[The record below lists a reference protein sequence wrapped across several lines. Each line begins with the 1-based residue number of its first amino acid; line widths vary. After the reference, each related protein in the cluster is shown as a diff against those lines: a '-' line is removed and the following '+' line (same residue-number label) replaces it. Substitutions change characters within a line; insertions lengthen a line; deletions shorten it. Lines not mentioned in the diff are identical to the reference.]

1 MNLRSDQITTVMF
14 LEGQIIEFLDDD
26 QLKVGYVRKQEHDRL
41 QVVDPRGRHISIA
54 GDRVVVVHQKTSED
68 VFPGFARALSE
79 KIQNRQGEMDVEL
92 LWDSLGGDQR
102 EFTSAEL
109 AALFFSESSPEAVSA
124 VFRSLS
130 ADTLYFRRKG
140 MQFLPRTADQVGTE
154 RTRRDRQMENEQA
167 REALAGSV
175 KALLHSKA
183 ITATPEVGALIDRI
197 QNWMRT
203 GSADPAGTLLE
214 ELAGPARAREAAY
227 GILRAAGR
235 VDPRH
240 DRFLVMAGI
249 NEAFP
254 PAVEAS
260 ASALLPHAHESTR
273 IDYRDIPAFTID
285 DDDTLEI
292 DDAITLKQE
301 GSTITVGIH
310 IADVSAFVAKGD
322 TLDVEA
328 SARSST
334 IYLPANR
341 VLMFPARL
349 STDLASLR
357 EDEDRP
363 AFTVEVQFDISDGQ
377 FRRLGYRLVLST
389 IRVQRRLSYDSA
401 DELIRSG
408 GDSELKLLHAVAQ
421 KLQQER
427 ASLGAITVRRPEFQ
441 IHVDESGI
449 HAGKLDPN
457 SPSRLLVSELMIL
470 SNGLAAD
477 FASLHDVPVIY
488 RTQEPRDTSAA
499 SPQADSAEMDP
510 IAFEKLRKTFKRSR
524 LSLTPGT
531 HSGLGLSAYTQASSP
546 IRRYADL
553 VTQQQFTAFLKGKPF
568 PYDREELM
576 RILANAETTEQE
588 IRAIEDRS
596 TNYWILEYLS
606 REKMGQPMN
615 AVVLDRKGNIEL
627 EECYLRCRLQTG
639 SDEPGSAISV
649 MIDTIHPDKGEVR
662 LKRA

>member
-1 MNLRSDQITTVMF
+1 MF

-26 QLKVGYVRKQEHDRL
+26 QLKVGYVRKQERDRL

-68 VFPGFARALSE
+68 GFPGFARELSE
-79 KIQNRQGEMDVEL
+79 KIQNRQVEMDVEL

-109 AALFFSESSPEAVSA
+109 ATLFFSESSPEAVSA

-140 MQFLPRTADQVGTE
+140 TQFLPRTADQVGTE
-154 RTRRDRQMENEQA
+154 RTRRDRQQEHEQA
-167 REALAGSV
+167 RSALVESLNR
-175 KALLHSKA
+175 LLHSKT
-183 ITATPEVGALIDRI
+183 IDGTSDTAALIDRI
-197 QNWMRT
+197 QIWMRQSN
-203 GSADPAGTLLE
+203 GDPAGALLE
-214 ELAGPARAREAAY
+214 ELAGAARAREAAY
-227 GILRAAGR
+227 GILRRAGR
-235 VDPRH
+235 VDPRQ

-249 NEAFP
+249 NETFP
-254 PAVEAS
+254 SAVES
-260 ASALLPHAHESTR
+260 AANALLPYPHESAR
-273 IDYRDIPAFTID
+273 IDYRDVPAFTID
-285 DDDTLEI
+285 DDDTLEV

-301 GSTITVGIH
+301 GTTITVGIH

-328 SARSST
+328 AARLST

-341 VLMFPARL
+341 VRMFPDRL
-349 STDLASLR
+349 STDLVSLR
-357 EDEDRP
+357 QGEDRP
-363 AFTVEVQFDISDGQ
+363 AFTVEAQFEISGNQ
-377 FRRLGYRLVLST
+377 FNRLGYRLVLST
-389 IRVQRRLSYDSA
+389 IRVNRRLSYDTA

-408 GDSELKLLHAVAQ
+408 GDSNLNLLHSIALQ
-421 KLQQER
+421 LQQER
-427 ASLGAITVRRPEFQ
+427 ASRGAITIRRPEFQ

-449 HAGKLDPN
+449 HVGKLDPN

-477 FASLHDVPVIY
+477 FASIHNVPVIY
-488 RTQEPRDTSAA
+488 RTQESRDASAPADTTSTT
-499 SPQADSAEMDP
+499 DP

-524 LSLTPGT
+524 LSLTPGS
-531 HSGLGLSAYTQASSP
+531 HSGLGLTAYTQASSP

-553 VTQQQFTAFLKGKPF
+553 VTQQQFTAFLRGKPA
-568 PYDREELM
+568 PYDREELL

-627 EECYLRCRLQTG
+627 EECYLRGRLQDPGGTG
-639 SDEPGSAISV
+639 NDEPGSVISV
-649 MIDTIHPDKGEVR
+649 MIDTIQPDKGEVR
-662 LKRA
+662 FKRA

>member
-1 MNLRSDQITTVMF
+1 MF

-26 QLKVGYVRKQEHDRL
+26 QLKVGYVRKQERDRL

-68 VFPGFARALSE
+68 GFPGFARELSE
-79 KIQNRQGEMDVEL
+79 KIQNRQVEMDVEL

-109 AALFFSESSPEAVSA
+109 ATLFFSESSPEAVSA

-140 MQFLPRTADQVGTE
+140 TQFLPRTADQVGTE
-154 RTRRDRQMENEQA
+154 RTRRDRQQEHEQA
-167 REALAGSV
+167 RGALVESLNR
-175 KALLHSKA
+175 LLHSRTIA
-183 ITATPEVGALIDRI
+183 ETPDTAALIDRI
-197 QNWMRT
+197 QNWMRQSN
-203 GSADPAGTLLE
+203 GDPAGALLE

-227 GILRAAGR
+227 GILRRAGR
-235 VDPRH
+235 VDPRQ

-254 PAVEAS
+254 SAVES
-260 ASALLPHAHESTR
+260 AANALLPYSHESAR
-273 IDYRDIPAFTID
+273 IDYRDVPAFTID
-285 DDDTLEI
+285 DDDTLEV

-301 GSTITVGIH
+301 GNTVTVGIH

-328 SARSST
+328 AARLST

-341 VLMFPARL
+341 VRMFPDRL
-349 STDLASLR
+349 STDLVSLR
-357 EDEDRP
+357 QGVDRP
-363 AFTVEVQFDISDGQ
+363 AFTVEVQFDSSGSE
-377 FRRLGYRLVLST
+377 FNRLGYRLVLST
-389 IRVQRRLSYDSA
+389 IRVNRRLSYNAA

-408 GDSELKLLHAVAQ
+408 GDSDLKVLHSIALQ
-421 KLQQER
+421 LQQER
-427 ASLGAITVRRPEFQ
+427 ASRGAITIRRPEFQ

-449 HAGKLDPN
+449 HVGKLDPN
-457 SPSRLLVSELMIL
+457 SPSRLFISELMIL

-477 FASLHDVPVIY
+477 FASIHNVPVIY
-488 RTQEPRDTSAA
+488 RTQESRDASAPPDTTA
-499 SPQADSAEMDP
+499 MDP

-546 IRRYADL
+546 IRRYADM
-553 VTQQQFTAFLKGKPF
+553 VTQQQFTAFLRGKPV
-568 PYDREELM
+568 PYDREELLT
-576 RILANAETTEQE
+576 ILANAETTEQE
-588 IRAIEDRS
+588 IRSIEDRS

-615 AVVLDRKGNIEL
+615 AVILDRKGNIEL
-627 EECYLRCRLQTG
+627 EETYLRCRLQSPG
-639 SDEPGSAISV
+639 NDEPGSVISV
-649 MIDTIHPDKGEVR
+649 MIDTIQPDKGDVR
-662 LKRA
+662 FKRA

>member
-1 MNLRSDQITTVMF
+1 MF

-26 QLKVGYVRKQEHDRL
+26 QLKVGYVRKQERDRL
-41 QVVDPRGRHISIA
+41 QVVDPRGRHISIP

-68 VFPGFARALSE
+68 GFPGFARELSE
-79 KIQNRQGEMDVEL
+79 KIQSRQVEMDVEL

-109 AALFFSESSPEAVSA
+109 ATLFFSESSPEAVSA

-130 ADTLYFRRKG
+130 EDTLYFRRKG
-140 MQFLPRTADQVGTE
+140 TQFLPRTADQVGTE
-154 RTRRDRQMENEQA
+154 RTRRDRQQENEQA
-167 REALAGSV
+167 RGALVEALNR
-175 KALLHSKA
+175 LLHSKTDHLSPDVGTPD
-183 ITATPEVGALIDRI
+183 TAALIDRI
-197 QNWMRT
+197 QNWMRQSN
-203 GSADPAGTLLE
+203 GDPAGTLLE
-214 ELAGPARAREAAY
+214 ELVGPARARDAAY
-227 GILRAAGR
+227 QILRRAGR
-235 VDPRH
+235 VDPMQ

-254 PAVEAS
+254 PAVDS
-260 ASALLPHAHESTR
+260 AANSLSALPHESAR
-273 IDYRDIPAFTID
+273 VDYRDVPAFTID
-285 DDDTLEI
+285 DDDTLEV
-292 DDAITLKQE
+292 DDAITVKQE

-328 SARSST
+328 STRSST

-341 VLMFPARL
+341 VRMFPDRL
-349 STDLASLR
+349 SIDLASLR
-357 EDEDRP
+357 QGEDRP
-363 AFTVEVQFDISDGQ
+363 AFTVEVQFEISGSQ
-377 FRRLGYRLVLST
+377 FNRLGYRLVLST
-389 IRVQRRLSYDSA
+389 IRVNRRLSYETA
-401 DELIRSG
+401 DELIRTE
-408 GDSELKLLHAVAQ
+408 GDSDLTTLHAIAVQ
-421 KLQQER
+421 LQQER
-427 ASLGAITVRRPEFQ
+427 ASRGAITIRRPEFQ

-449 HAGKLDPN
+449 HVGKLDPN

-477 FASLHDVPVIY
+477 FASIHNVPVIY
-488 RTQEPRDTSAA
+488 RTQESREASA
-499 SPQADSAEMDP
+499 PADNAATDP

-524 LSLTPGT
+524 LSLTPGP

-553 VTQQQFTAFLKGKPF
+553 VTQQQFTAFLRGKPV
-568 PYDREELM
+568 PYDREELL

-588 IRAIEDRS
+588 LRAIEDRS

-627 EECYLRCRLQTG
+627 EECYLRCRLQSPGGTAD
-639 SDEPGSAISV
+639 DEPGCVISV
-649 MIDTIHPDKGEVR
+649 LIDTIQPDKGEVR
-662 LKRA
+662 FKRA

>member
-1 MNLRSDQITTVMF
+1 MF

-26 QLKVGYVRKQEHDRL
+26 QLKLGYVRKQEHDRL
-41 QVVDPRGRHISIA
+41 QVVDPRGRHISVA

-79 KIQNRQGEMDVEL
+79 KIQSRQVEMDVEL
-92 LWDSLGGDQR
+92 LWDSLGGNQR

-109 AALFFSESSPEAVSA
+109 AALFYSESSPEAVSA

-140 MQFLPRTADQVGTE
+140 TQFLPRTADQVGTE
-154 RTRRDRQMENEQA
+154 RTRRDRQLENEQA
-167 REALAGSV
+167 REALTESM
-175 KALLHSKA
+175 KKFLHSKA
-183 ITATPEVGALIDRI
+183 IVATPETDALIDRI
-197 QNWMRT
+197 QNWMR
-203 GSADPAGTLLE
+203 GHADPAGAVLE

-227 GILRAAGR
+227 GILRNAGR
-235 VDPRH
+235 VDPRQ

-249 NEAFP
+249 HEAFP
-254 PAVEAS
+254 PAVVTA
-260 ASALLPHAHESTR
+260 ADALQPHVHESTR

-292 DDAITLKQE
+292 DDAITLKRE
-301 GSTITVGIH
+301 GSTIIVGIH
-310 IADVSAFVAKGD
+310 IADVSTFVSKGD

-341 VLMFPARL
+341 VFMFPDRL

-357 EDEDRP
+357 EGVDRP
-363 AFTVEVQFDISDGQ
+363 ACTVEVQFDTSEEP
-377 FRRLGYRLVLST
+377 FRRLGYRMVLST
-389 IRVQRRLSYDSA
+389 IRVNRRLSYETA

-408 GDSELKLLHAVAQ
+408 DSDLTTLHTIAAQ
-421 KLQQER
+421 LQQER
-427 ASLGAITVRRPEFQ
+427 ASRGAITIRRPEFQ

-449 HAGKLDPN
+449 HVGKLDPA

-477 FASLHDVPVIY
+477 FAVLHDVPVIY
-488 RTQEPRDTSAA
+488 RTQESRDVSAPADTS
-499 SPQADSAEMDP
+499 EMDP

-553 VTQQQFTAFLKGKPF
+553 VTQQQFTAFLKGQPF
-568 PYDREELM
+568 PYGREELL

-588 IRAIEDRS
+588 IRSIEDRS

-627 EECYLRCRLQTG
+627 EECYLRCRLQSPGATG
-639 SDEPGSAISV
+639 PGGTGNDEPGRVISV
-649 MIDTIHPDKGEVR
+649 MIDTVHPDKGDIR